1 MAKIL
6 VCALLALILTNIHLA
21 QAQLTKITVG
31 YSAIGA
37 VHFPAWVAKESGIF
51 RTNGL
56 DVQLVYF
63 TGGTTAVMALL
74 SRDAPIMQM
83 AGPAIVNAGL
93 RGSDTVMIAGGFV
106 TADQY
111 LMSRPE
117 IKTAVPLKGGSVA
130 IARFGGLADSM
141 ARIALQKLGLTPMKD
156 VAIVQIG
163 GGPERLGA
171 LEKGKVQAAM
181 LGTPDSFIAE
191 KKGFYSLVSVSLP
204 YQGAG
209 VATTRRF
216 IRESPEIVKRYV
228 R

>member
-1 MAKIL
+1 FSFYD
-6 VCALLALILTNIHLA
+6 VAL
-21 QAQLTKITVG
+21 AQLTKVTVG

-37 VHFPAWVAKESGIF
+37 VHFPAWLAKESGIF
-51 RTNGL
+51 RKNGL

-74 SRDAPIMQM
+74 LRDAPIIQM
-83 AGPAIVNAGL
+83 GGPAIVSGNLKGAGS
-93 RGSDTVMIAGGFV
+93 GFICGGFV

-117 IKTAVPLKGGSVA
+117 IKTAVQLKGGSVA

-141 ARIALQKLGLTPMKD
+141 ARIALQELGLTPVKD

-163 GGPERLGA
+163 GAPERLGA

-181 LGTPDSFIAE
+181 LGIPDSF
-191 KKGFYSLVSVSLP
+191 
-204 YQGAG
+204 
-209 VATTRRF
+209 VA
-216 IRESPEIVKRYV
+216 
-228 R
+228 